1 MKQCTG
7 LLSKPISAEGKQ
19 LKNSKQGSVNQ
30 TAQWFRAVSYFADL
44 ISKVR
49 EWEDYYNYHRPQ
61 GALQG
66 QTPFERLIEKSRA
79 DVSQR
84 SLDST
89 QMLTWFRSQV
99 N

>member
-1 MKQCTG
+1 M
-7 LLSKPISAEGKQ
+7 
-19 LKNSKQGSVNQ
+19 NQ

-44 ISKVR
+44 ITKVR